1 MQQRTRRIA
10 MQMIACREEARIA
23 RKLTHDREH
32 IKHYTLHGVLPE
44 GYVLALNTAFGTL
57 SCLTYLDKQP
67 ALVLQ
72 QQFTNNEMNVLR
84 PLLDSYPY
92 YCPYEVLFAHF
103 YHGEVTERTIE
114 RCRANL
120 LKALE
125 DGTWEQATR
134 PIRNVLSRVRI
145 KLRIFGINIV
155 SILETGYI
163 LKAAPAPVSSTV
175 A

>member
-1 MQQRTRRIA
+1 
-10 MQMIACREEARIA
+10 MQMIAYREEA
-23 RKLTHDREH
+23 KLTRTLIQDREN
-32 IKHYTLHGVLPE
+32 IKHYSLHGVLGE
-44 GYVLALNTAFGTL
+44 GYTLALNTNFGTL
-57 SCLTYLDKQP
+57 SCLSFIENQP
-67 ALVLQ
+67 CLILQ

-84 PLLDSYPY
+84 PLLESYPY

-103 YHGEVTERTIE
+103 YHGEVNERTIE
-114 RCRANL
+114 RCRERL

-125 DGTWEQATR
+125 EGAWEQETR

-163 LKAAPAPVSSTV
+163 LKASPVPVNV

>member
-1 MQQRTRRIA
+1 
-10 MQMIACREEARIA
+10 MQMIAYREEARIA
-23 RKLTHDREH
+23 RKLVHDREH
-32 IKHYTLHGVLPE
+32 IRHYSLHGVLAE
-44 GYVLALNTAFGTL
+44 GYTLALNTKFGTL
-57 SCLTYLDKQP
+57 SCLAYIDNQP
-67 ALVLQ
+67 CLVLQ

-92 YCPYEVLFAHF
+92 YCPYEVLFARF
-103 YHGEVTERTIE
+103 YHGEVTERTID
-114 RCRANL
+114 RCRVRL

-125 DGTWEQATR
+125 DGTWEQETR

-163 LKAAPAPVSSTV
+163 LKAAPAP
-175 A
+175 APAA